1 MCLCKSLEI
10 SKHVC
15 FREFLKNSFFF
26 VLGKQML
33 KKHKKLIKFQNNNIL
48 QDFSEIH
55 KENTT
60 KIKKKRFGIEKLLF
74 VAHA

>member
-1 MCLCKSLEI
+1 MQIVRNFKTCLFQRIFK
-10 SKHVC
+10 KQ
-15 FREFLKNSFFF
+15 FFF

-60 KIKKKRFGIEKLLF
+60 KIKKKIFGIEKLLF